1 MKDQHLMCFLYN
13 EIVFSGKSEL
23 YQKRLHGKSAYT
35 HFTGIRA
42 CQLFCY
48 EITVLSKEHL
58 LNEVSRSGI
67 INDSPLDFNI
77 IF

>member
-1 MKDQHLMCFLYN
+1 MKDQQLACFLYN

-48 EITVLSKEHL
+48 KITVLSKEHL
-58 LNEVSRSGI
+58 LKFLARGSLMILLLS
-67 INDSPLDFNI
+67 ST
-77 IF
+77 